1 MNEVHLLIEGRVQHV
16 GFRRFVLRQAEHLNL
31 CGWVRNDPNGSVEVY
46 ASGNQGDIVDFINSC
61 RKGSLFSN
69 VYDVQFLDVK
79 EQDKLLCSS
88 GMFKILYD

>member
-46 ASGNQGDIVDFINSC
+46 ATGNQSNIIDFINSC
-61 RKGSLFSN
+61 RKGPLFAN
-69 VYDVQFLDVK
+69 VFDVQFLDVK
-79 EQDKLLCSS
+79 EQDKLLSDI
-88 GMFKILYD
+88 GTFKVLYD